1 MDWLADWCLM
11 ISVMISLCRQSSKNT
26 LKINWKKTFIFF
38 GKFHQM
44 GSQLPRK
51 RSFCG
56 RSMDIFWN
64 CIFAF
69 SILSQAQCFNRVEE
83 WYLKNTLVWITFLF
97 NFLNLCLLV
106 PVLYQLLLCS
116 AGFLIACWEQ
126 NMDWLDRLACAVS
139 AHC

>member
-11 ISVMISLCRQSSKNT
+11 ISVMISLCRQSAKNT

-51 RSFCG
+51 RSFCSG
-56 RSMDIFWN
+56 SMDIFWN
-64 CIFAF
+64 RIFAF

-83 WYLKNTLVWITFLF
+83 WCLKITLLWITFLF
-97 NFLNLCLLV
+97 NFLYLCLLV
-106 PVLYQLLLCS
+106 PVLYQLLFCS

-126 NMDWLDRLACAVS
+126 NMDWLDHLACAVS